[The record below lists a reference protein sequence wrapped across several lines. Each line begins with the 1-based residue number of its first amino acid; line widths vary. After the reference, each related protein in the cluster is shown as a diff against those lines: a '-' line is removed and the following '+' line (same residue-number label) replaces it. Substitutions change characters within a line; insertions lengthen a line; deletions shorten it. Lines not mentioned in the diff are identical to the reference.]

1 MWAVF
6 ALDSETAICS
16 SVRCVSVLS
25 FPTVQHRRDVE
36 RQIRSTKDM
45 KKLILGIATT
55 AGLVVISAQ
64 PADAQIYGRYPQTYG
79 YSYGYGY
86 PSYGYSY
93 GYPGYGYGPARRH
106 ARRVYRRAYRRGY

>member
-1 MWAVF
+1 
-6 ALDSETAICS
+6 
-16 SVRCVSVLS
+16 
-25 FPTVQHRRDVE
+25 
-36 RQIRSTKDM
+36 M

-64 PADAQIYGRYPQTYG
+64 PADAQFWGRSYYGYGYPQTYG
-79 YSYGYGY
+79 YSYGY